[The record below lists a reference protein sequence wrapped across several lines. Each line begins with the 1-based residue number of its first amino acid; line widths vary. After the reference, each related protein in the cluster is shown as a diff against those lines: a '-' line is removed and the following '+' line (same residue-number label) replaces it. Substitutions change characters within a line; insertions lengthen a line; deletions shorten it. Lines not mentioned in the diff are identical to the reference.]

1 MPESHREQVKWTPQ
15 RLIRWAA
22 GTGPSTAAV
31 VKHILGTR
39 KHPQQG
45 FRTCL
50 GIIRLGERYGQSR
63 LEAAC
68 KRAIALGAYAYK
80 NIESIL
86 KNGLENKPLP
96 PSTPEL
102 PGIEHDNLRGPDYYH

>member
-1 MPESHREQVKWTPQ
+1 MS
-15 RLIRWAA
+15 
-22 GTGPSTAAV
+22 
-31 VKHILGTR
+31 TR

-45 FRTCL
+45 FAPASDHPP
-50 GIIRLGERYGQSR
+50 GERYGPSR

-80 NIESIL
+80 NIESDPEERAR
-86 KNGLENKPLP
+86 KQAPAAF
-96 PSTPEL
+96 TPEL

>member
-1 MPESHREQVKWTPQ
+1 M
-15 RLIRWAA
+15 
-22 GTGPSTAAV
+22 

-39 KHPQQG
+39 KYPQQG

>member
-1 MPESHREQVKWTPQ
+1 MCV
-15 RLIRWAA
+15 
-22 GTGPSTAAV
+22 GNG
-31 VKHILGTR
+31 
-39 KHPQQG
+39 
-45 FRTCL
+45 CL
-50 GIIRLGERYGQSR
+50 TNLD
-63 LEAAC
+63 LEAQS
-68 KRAIALGAYAYK
+68 ALVVECARDAYK

>member
-1 MPESHREQVKWTPQ
+1 MDAGTVD
-15 RLIRWAA
+15 RLIGWA
-22 GTGPSTAAV
+22 GKTGPSTAAV
-31 VKHILGTR
+31 VKQILATR

-80 NIESIL
+80 NADRCP
-86 KNGLENKPLP
+86 NG
-96 PSTPEL
+96 
-102 PGIEHDNLRGPDYYH
+102 HRRRGVSL